1 MPLPV
6 PASQH
11 AGAKSVSGTLPPM
24 IVAEWIATGAA
35 VLLALTS
42 LVAVITWRE
51 NRRRDRE
58 TRQREHETE
67 MGDRILDSARREFS
81 TKEEVGGLKSN
92 LLGLGVMGLL
102 VAGLVVWDKLSSAD
116 KQQD

>member
-1 MPLPV
+1 MPN
-6 PASQH
+6 
-11 AGAKSVSGTLPPM
+11 
-24 IVAEWIATGAA
+24 WIATGAA

-58 TRQREHETE
+58 NRQREHETD

-92 LLGLGVMGLL
+92 LIGLGVVGLV
-102 VAGLVVWDKLSSAD
+102 VAALVVWDKLSPD
-116 KQQD
+116 DE